1 MSAGLKN
8 QGFGLFSSPYFN
20 KIEKNGLT
28 QAETMGAYLG
38 GSAFQTVIDNPVTAY
53 RQLVQQ
59 YAKDV
64 SYAICNALFV
74 LCSSRSSA
82 RNYTL

>member
-1 MSAGLKN
+1 MEGRSG
-8 QGFGLFSSPYFN
+8 GRFGGAYFT
-20 KIEKNGLT
+20 KIERNGLT

-64 SYAICNALFV
+64 SCQV
-74 LCSSRSSA
+74 LEKWAFCKEKRRSCRSC
-82 RNYTL
+82 